1 MNAPSTELVA
11 DSRAVL
17 TKHARSFRL
26 ASYFLPAQCADE
38 AAITYAF
45 CRLADDLADE
55 APTHEQA
62 VRDLGALAT
71 EIRGQQTP
79 RPIVAAYNSVAAQ
92 RDIPEAAATELLLGL
107 ESDLGTVRI
116 ADDQEFVRY
125 CYRVAGTV
133 GLMMSGVL
141 GVLDPAARTPAVDL
155 GVAMQITNICRDVLE
170 DARRDRVY
178 IPESRLRAVGL
189 SHARLLD
196 PDFVHDEDGRKR
208 LATVVDDLLEM
219 AEAAYERAWRGMHF
233 IPARPR
239 TAILVAS
246 VLYRDIGRRLRFAH
260 SSDPLHGRT
269 MVSFVGRVR
278 GILHGVFLAL
288 HPVSWGWMRSKPE
301 PTSPLAVHMRGLG
314 GAPA

>member
-1 MNAPSTELVA
+1 MTAASAELVA

-17 TKHARSFRL
+17 SKHARSFRL
-26 ASYFLPAQCADE
+26 ASYFLPARCADE

-55 APTHEQA
+55 APSHAQA
-62 VRDLGALAT
+62 VHDLGALAA
-71 EIRGQQTP
+71 EIRGQSSP
-79 RPIVAAYNSVAAQ
+79 RPIVAAYSGVATRRA
-92 RDIPEAAATELLLGL
+92 IPEAAATELLLGL
-107 ESDLGTVRI
+107 ESDLGAVRI
-116 ADDQEFVRY
+116 ADDEGFVRY

-141 GVLDPAARTPAVDL
+141 GVEDPHARAPAVDL

-170 DARRDRVY
+170 DAGRDRVY

-189 SHARLLD
+189 SHADLLD
-196 PDFVHDEDGRKR
+196 PDFVHNAEGRKR
-208 LATVVDDLLEM
+208 LSGVIEDLLEM
-219 AEAAYERAWRGMHF
+219 AEAAYTRGWRGMHF

-246 VLYRDIGRRLRFAH
+246 VLYRDIGRRLRFVH

-269 MVSFVGRVR
+269 MVPFLGRVR
-278 GILHGVFLAL
+278 GLLHGVFLAL
-288 HPVSWGWMRSKPE
+288 HPVSWGWMQRQSE
-301 PTSPLAVHMRGLG
+301 PTSPLSAHMRGLG